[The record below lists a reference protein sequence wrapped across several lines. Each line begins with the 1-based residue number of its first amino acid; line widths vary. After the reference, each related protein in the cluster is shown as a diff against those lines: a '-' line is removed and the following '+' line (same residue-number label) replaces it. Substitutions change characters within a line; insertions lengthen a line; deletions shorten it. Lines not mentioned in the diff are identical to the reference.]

1 MYQPGGAT
9 LAFDGPSIVTL
20 PDCACVTLSGMNRW
34 SMSKLCVTEPMRT
47 SDTFRIRDA
56 SGVSTVKVWP

>member
-9 LAFDGPSIVTL
+9 FALAGPSTRTPPVIAV
-20 PDCACVTLSGMNRW
+20 VLSFRKRW

-47 SDTFRIRDA
+47 SDTERMLAAF
-56 SGVSTVKVWP
+56 GVVRLNVPP